1 MDGIYGLS
9 EMWGRKDRAEKGKE
23 SSWSNVEGIVN
34 LGYYGLSLA
43 LRKHRFTMEQYPSRR
58 VPLSP
63 FLRQQGSG
71 FLARIIWVEGGSQ
84 SQQGLR
90 GLLEG
95 NLSSHLICRV
105 VTQSDNVMSILV
117 SLAVYDG
124 DLFGQ
129 G

>member
-23 SSWSNVEGIVN
+23 SSWSDVEGIVD

-43 LRKHRFTMEQYPSRR
+43 LWKHRFIMEYYPSRQ

-71 FLARIIWVEGGSQ
+71 FLA
-84 SQQGLR
+84 
-90 GLLEG
+90 
-95 NLSSHLICRV
+95 
-105 VTQSDNVMSILV
+105 
-117 SLAVYDG
+117 
-124 DLFGQ
+124 
-129 G
+129 